1 MLAASV
7 NIDDLEGNLFGSLS
21 RKQKK
26 LDTTKSDVPEK
37 GNSKSTMAEAEKG
50 NSKSTMAEAEKG
62 NSKSTMAEA
71 EKGNF
76 AELIESESKCGP
88 SILKSTAK
96 PGKR

>member
-37 GNSKSTMAEAEKG
+37 GNSR
-50 NSKSTMAEAEKG
+50 STMAEAEKG